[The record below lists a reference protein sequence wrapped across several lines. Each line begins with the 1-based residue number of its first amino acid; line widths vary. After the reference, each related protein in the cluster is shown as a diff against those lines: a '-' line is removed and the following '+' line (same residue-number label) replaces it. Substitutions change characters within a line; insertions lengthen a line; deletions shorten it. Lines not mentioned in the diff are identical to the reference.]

1 MAIRVQDARVLAAA
15 ALKGDSTQPRR
26 KNAGSDAARWPAPG
40 SRVYWELR
48 PVDAAGRV
56 RGDNSRVILMFR
68 VGCDKSRRPGRGTTA
83 ALALAGVLAA
93 SLGVPLPALV
103 VKTSSTPYPC
113 QHHAC
118 GCDADSC
125 WRDCCCMSHQEK
137 LAWARENGVTPP
149 EFVVFA
155 AQREAAQEL
164 ARAHDH
170 KDCDG
175 EATHASC
182 SAESDC
188 CSKPRSCCS
197 TKPQTSAHESAHAE
211 ERRDSSSEF
220 TLMFLALRCRGVSV
234 SVSMLPPCLPVSL
247 GSTEPT
253 HVAIFDLWPREA
265 NLYQPPVLAVTSPPP
280 DSV

>member
-1 MAIRVQDARVLAAA
+1 
-15 ALKGDSTQPRR
+15 
-26 KNAGSDAARWPAPG
+26 
-40 SRVYWELR
+40 
-48 PVDAAGRV
+48 
-56 RGDNSRVILMFR
+56 MFR

-118 GCDADSC
+118 GCDAASC
-125 WRDCCCMSHQEK
+125 WRDCCCMSHREK

-155 AQREAAQEL
+155 ANREEAAEL
-164 ARAHDH
+164 ASADGHEDH
-170 KDCDG
+170 DG
-175 EATHASC
+175 ESEQACC
-182 SAESDC
+182 SSAGAC
-188 CSKPRSCCS
+188 CSKARSCCS
-197 TKPQTSAHESAHAE
+197 PAE
-211 ERRDSSSEF
+211 QGCDDEQAQVDPRDDSSSEF

-234 SVSMLPPCLPVSL
+234 SVSMLPPCIPVAIR
-247 GSTEPT
+247 STEPT
-253 HVAIFDLWPREA
+253 QIASFDWRPSEA
-265 NLYQPPVLAVTSPPP
+265 NLYQSPILPVTTPPP